1 MSGKRQM
8 STENRGTVTPS
19 FKRFNLLSALE
30 ERRRGQQHRFI
41 LHRLFYVA
49 DKSEARIDYRDLSG
63 YHDRLFH
70 NIVKTH
76 LGEAISGLLLIYP
89 MTIVHILESSID
101 VLYCVLQDLVEMQ
114 KRNSMPLLKNAKILI
129 MSHNIPV
136 RLFPQWYFRIISLPV
151 RYMEESLEGQ
161 SMESVVMDSLTQLLK
176 LSVFFSKTARIGSKG
191 PGENLH
197 DVAPQL
203 LLREATVS
211 YLCASKEWLTPDQFL
226 AQYNKPV
233 QISAASDD
241 VWPIPGHVYL

>member
-1 MSGKRQM
+1 MTADHGGSV
-8 STENRGTVTPS
+8 SPS
-19 FKRFNLLSALE
+19 FQRLNLLSALE

-49 DKSEARIDYRDLSG
+49 DKSEARIDFRDLTG

-70 NIVKTH
+70 SIVKTH

-89 MTIVHILESSID
+89 RTIVHILESSTD
-101 VLYCVLQDLVEMQ
+101 ALYCVLQDLVEMQ
-114 KRNSMPLLKNAKILI
+114 KRSPTPLLKNAKVLI
-129 MSHNIPV
+129 MSHNIPG
-136 RLFPQWYFRIISLPV
+136 RLFPQWYFRIINLPV
-151 RYMEESLEGQ
+151 RYMEDSLEGQ
-161 SMESVVMDSLTQLLK
+161 SMESVVMDSLAQLLK
-176 LSVFFSKTARIGSKG
+176 LAAFFSKTAKIGSKG

-211 YLCASKEWLTPDQFL
+211 YLCASNEWLTPDQFL

-241 VWPIPGHVYL
+241 VWPIPGHIYM

>member
-114 KRNSMPLLKNAKILI
+114 KRNSI
-129 MSHNIPV
+129 
-136 RLFPQWYFRIISLPV
+136 LFPQWYFRIISLPV